1 MRGSGD
7 FVMNSAHL
15 GILRADLH
23 VVRNWDFLV
32 EGRVLHLSELEQTDY
47 GFLAAVYRH
56 LGNNLKIGAG
66 YNFGRFSDD
75 LTDLTYNDG
84 GVFLNIVG
92 KW

>member
-1 MRGSGD
+1 
-7 FVMNSAHL
+7 MNSAHL